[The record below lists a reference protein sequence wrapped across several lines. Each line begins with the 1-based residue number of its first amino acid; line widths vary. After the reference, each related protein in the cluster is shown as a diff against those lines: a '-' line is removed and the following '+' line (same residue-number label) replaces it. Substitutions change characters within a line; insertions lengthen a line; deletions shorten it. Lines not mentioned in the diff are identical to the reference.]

1 MKIEPTIKIIG
12 DIIIT
17 QEKENI
23 INFLNKR
30 NDAYFGLY
38 GDGVHYTDPFGNTML
53 NHRTAIV
60 VDGKSYSLKKGCD
73 EIRRKDG
80 SIIILLATKEIQ
92 EIANKTFYEDEQFR
106 PVDFLTFTITKEY

>member
-23 INFLNKR
+23 INFFNKK

-38 GDGVHYTDPFGNTML
+38 GDGIQYTDPFGNTML
-53 NHRTAIV
+53 NHRTAIS
-60 VDGKSYSLKKGCD
+60 VDGKSYSLKKVCD

-80 SIIILLATKEIQ
+80 SIIILLTTKEIQ
-92 EIANKTFYEDEQFR
+92 EIANKTFYEEEQVR
-106 PVDFLTFTITKEY
+106 PVDFLTFTIIEE

>member
-17 QEKENI
+17 QEKDNI
-23 INFLNKR
+23 INFLNKK
-30 NDAYFGLY
+30 NNAYFSLY
-38 GDGVHYTDPFGNTML
+38 GDGIQYTDPFGNTIL
-53 NHRTAIV
+53 NHRAAILL
-60 VDGKSYSLKKGCD
+60 DGKSYSLKKVCD

-80 SIIILLATKEIQ
+80 FIIILLTIKEIQ

-106 PVDFLTFTITKEY
+106 AVNFLTFTITEK

>member
-23 INFLNKR
+23 INFLNKK
-30 NDAYFGLY
+30 NDAYFGVY
-38 GDGVHYTDPFGNTML
+38 GDGILYIDPFGNSVI
-53 NHRTAIV
+53 NHRTAIS
-60 VDGKSYSLKKGCD
+60 VDGRSYSLKKKCD

-80 SIIILLATKEIQ
+80 SIIILLTTKEIQ
-92 EIANKTFYEDEQFR
+92 EIADRTFYEDNQVR
-106 PVDFLTFTITKEY
+106 PVDFLNFIIIEE